1 MTREELIEILS
12 ALPDNAEVLVNIG
25 ERYAEIRS
33 VRAEYAQRVYEKKP
47 YIIVDIYK

>member
-1 MTREELIEILS
+1 MTKDELIDILF
-12 ALPDNAEVLVNIG
+12 ALPDNAEVLVNVS

-33 VRAEYAQRVYEKKP
+33 VRAEYSQRVYEKKP